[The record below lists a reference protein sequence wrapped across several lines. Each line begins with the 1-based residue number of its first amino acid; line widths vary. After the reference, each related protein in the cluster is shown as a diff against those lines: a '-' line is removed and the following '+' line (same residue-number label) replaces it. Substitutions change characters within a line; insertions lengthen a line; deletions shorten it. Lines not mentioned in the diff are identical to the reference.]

1 MTKAEKIKQTL
12 KETKERR
19 KNLRPVVYQ
28 LKIQNLSKVREE
40 KLNRVFLEAN
50 SLKQEALTSKSEG
63 GAHFFSFFGG
73 LENEVKPKRRPGLWK
88 EGTV

>member
-19 KNLRPVVYQ
+19 KNFRPVVYQ

-40 KLNRVFLEAN
+40 KL
-50 SLKQEALTSKSEG
+50 KG
-63 GAHFFSFFGG
+63 FF
-73 LENEVKPKRRPGLWK
+73 
-88 EGTV
+88 